1 MDVAVGLVACASGY
15 QILACI
21 DASLICCAFC
31 FVILSTYSLWVPRIT
46 DVLLSGFF
54 YLMVYGSLF
63 PLALHGKCVCLACWF
78 SS

>member
-1 MDVAVGLVACASGY
+1 
-15 QILACI
+15 
-21 DASLICCAFC
+21 
-31 FVILSTYSLWVPRIT
+31 
-46 DVLLSGFF
+46 LLSGFF

>member
-1 MDVAVGLVACASGY
+1 MDVALGLVTSAGGY

-21 DASLICCAFC
+21 DASLICFAFF
-31 FVILSTYSLWVPRIT
+31 FVILGTCSLWVPRIT

-54 YLMVYGSLF
+54 YLMVYRSLF
-63 PLALHGKCVCLACWF
+63 PLALHGKYICLACWF